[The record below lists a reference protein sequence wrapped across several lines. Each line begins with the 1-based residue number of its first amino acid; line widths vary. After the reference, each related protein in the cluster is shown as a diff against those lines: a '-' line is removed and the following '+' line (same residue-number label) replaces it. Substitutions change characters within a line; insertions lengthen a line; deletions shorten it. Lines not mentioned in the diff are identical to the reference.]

1 MQLLSV
7 CNFII
12 PWKEIPYIWAVT
24 SILSCSFSSA
34 PGHHSSTFY
43 LYGFAYFHHFT
54 WRKSHSMCF
63 FVTGVLWLISV
74 IYFFLLH
81 NNIPYMRFCFSVQ
94 QLMNICDV
102 STSLL
107 VWITLLWTLVYRY
120 LCGHMFSVFLDIY
133 IEVNCWVVWS
143 LYLTFLEIVR
153 FFIMMSAPV
162 YIPSS
167 NLWRFQ
173 FCYIFFSICYHLDFS
188 HPNGCE
194 VVYHGLVCISFG
206 NNDIEHLFICL
217 LAICISYLA
226 NS

>member
-107 VWITLLWTLVYRY
+107 VWITLLWTFVYRY
-120 LCGHMFSVFLDIY
+120 LCGHMFSVFLGYIHRSELLGCMVTIFDIFR
-133 IEVNCWVVWS
+133 NCQIFYHDVCTCLHSQQQSMKV
-143 LYLTFLEIVR
+143 
-153 FFIMMSAPV
+153 PV
-162 YIPSS
+162 LLHLLQHLLSS
-167 NLWRFQ
+167 WF
-173 FCYIFFSICYHLDFS
+173 
-188 HPNGCE
+188 
-194 VVYHGLVCISFG
+194 
-206 NNDIEHLFICL
+206 
-217 LAICISYLA
+217 
-226 NS
+226 